1 MKELIYLD
9 YNSTTPIDPRVLDTM
24 MPFLKDQYAN
34 AASNHAFGVAINQE
48 IKNARASVAQLI
60 GSEDNEIVF
69 TSGATEAINMAI
81 KGVAENYCDRGKHI
95 ITATTEHPAVLDTC
109 EHLQKKGFEL
119 SYLEVD
125 SNGLISIDDLKNQLR
140 SDTILVC
147 TMMVNNE
154 TGVMQPIREIAQFT
168 HENGSFFMTDATQA
182 VGKAPIDVREID
194 IDLMAFSAH
203 KFYGPKGVGALF
215 VRNKRPYKVKPEA
228 LLHGGG
234 HERALRS
241 GTLNVPGIVGLG
253 AASALS
259 LSEMQSDMKRI
270 SQLRDYLEELL
281 LAIPGS
287 KINGSQSN
295 RLYNITNIRFA
306 NTDADAIMAGLDQ
319 IALSN
324 GSACSSTKVEPSHV
338 LVAMGLSTQEAY
350 SSLRISL
357 GRFTSKEDINKASK
371 QIQNVVES
379 LRAMHV

>member
-1 MKELIYLD
+1 MKNFIYLD
-9 YNSTTPIDPRVLDTM
+9 YNSTTPIDPRVLDKM

-34 AASNHAFGVAINQE
+34 AASNHGFGIEINQE
-48 IKNARASVAQLI
+48 VNKARTNVAQLI
-60 GSEDNEIVF
+60 GSDDNEIIF
-69 TSGATEAINMAI
+69 TSGATEAINMSI
-81 KGVAENYCDRGKHI
+81 KGVAEKYCDKGKHI

-109 EHLQKKGFEL
+109 DHLQKKGFEV
-119 SYLEVD
+119 SYLGVD
-125 SNGLISIDDLKNQLR
+125 NNGFISIDDLKKQLR
-140 SDTILVC
+140 PDTILVC
-147 TMMVNNE
+147 IMIANNE
-154 TGVMQPIREIAQFT
+154 TGVIQPIREISKIT
-168 HENGSFFMTDATQA
+168 HKNGSFFMTDATQA
-182 VGKAPIDVREID
+182 IGKIPVDVREMD

-203 KFYGPKGVGALF
+203 KFCGPKGVGALF

-270 SQLRDYLEELL
+270 SQLRDYLEGLL

-287 KINGSQSN
+287 KINGSQN
-295 RLYNITNIRFA
+295 DRLHNITNIRFA
-306 NTDADAIMAGLDQ
+306 NTDADAIMAGLDR

-338 LVAMGLSTQEAY
+338 LMAMGLSAQEAY

-357 GRFTSKEDINKASK
+357 GRFTSKEDITETCK
-371 QIQNVVES
+371 QIQRVVEN
-379 LRAMHV
+379 LRAMYV